1 MSEKKYVLN
10 MLDKFAKPGAIFAMV
25 ADSYD
30 VFAFADM
37 ICTDP
42 DIRAKIIAHGQT
54 GGFTVIRPDS
64 GDPAVIIPILL
75 EKFNKAFGSVK
86 NAKGF
91 KVLNYLRI
99 IWGDGINELSITTIL
114 MRAVSTLGYSADNL
128 AFGMGGA
135 LLQMV
140 NRDTQKFAMK
150 ASAAM
155 INGEWIDVFKDP
167 ITDAGKKSKKGRFMV
182 VKNSDKIETVPFNQ
196 ELASQNMLKV
206 RYLNGKTYN
215 NITFSE
221 VRANSEKN

>member
-1 MSEKKYVLN
+1 
-10 MLDKFAKPGAIFAMV
+10 
-25 ADSYD
+25 
-30 VFAFADM
+30 
-37 ICTDP
+37 
-42 DIRAKIIAHGQT
+42 
-54 GGFTVIRPDS
+54 
-64 GDPAVIIPILL
+64 
-75 EKFNKAFGSVK
+75 
-86 NAKGF
+86 
-91 KVLNYLRI
+91 
-99 IWGDGINELSITTIL
+99 